1 MPDKAGQDAANNT
14 PGHEN
19 QNLALGYQPETKAL
33 STLPKN
39 DPKAGNDPVNWI
51 AFLIKKIA
59 LLPQY
64 TLELS
69 RTYLNAS
76 L

>member
-19 QNLALGYQPETKAL
+19 QNLALGYQPETKTY
-33 STLPKN
+33 STLQKN

-51 AFLIKKIA
+51 F
-59 LLPQY
+59 
-64 TLELS
+64 
-69 RTYLNAS
+69 N
-76 L
+76 

>member
-33 STLPKN
+33 STLQKN

-51 AFLIKKIA
+51 AFLIKKNCPPSIIY
-59 LLPQY
+59 P
-64 TLELS
+64 
-69 RTYLNAS
+69 
-76 L
+76 